1 MKRYLLALL
10 ALPCFDASAAV
21 IRCDNC
27 SESAYLAQAQSR
39 GAGPT
44 GVDTHYVYDLPQGRV
59 RKYEVSRS
67 CEDGRVC
74 YNETT
79 PLPVEPEVELQVLEL
94 ASYWHTTSGT
104 MKGYVTI
111 TADGTIQHLSA
122 YDVAGP
128 GATRTQLINWI
139 SSAPQITS
147 LQNTLPALIGAMHQI
162 AVTIGSMWNDS
173 MGKTLITIAFSDGS
187 KIDLEYEV
195 VNNTYTIIE
204 GSAEDKFGN
213 KIPMTWD
220 QLNGAQFDYTA
231 EGPNGPAGNRMR
243 NHIYTMIG
251 VPVTYG
257 KWRCWAEPTRVVCK
271 PY

>member
-1 MKRYLLALL
+1 
-10 ALPCFDASAAV
+10 
-21 IRCDNC
+21 
-27 SESAYLAQAQSR
+27 
-39 GAGPT
+39 
-44 GVDTHYVYDLPQGRV
+44 V

-243 NHIYTMIG
+243 NHIYTMTG

-271 PY
+271 PH